1 MNNKIRLSIVIPTW
15 NRKQLLLSI
24 LNSLNKQST
33 NKSIYEIIICDS
45 FSDDGTDKTIFDFK
59 KENSQINLIH
69 TNIKKNVLAAKRNHG
84 ISLSKGEI
92 IVLLDDDC
100 IPEQNFLNTY
110 LELFKSIDNKTVF
123 CGIVDYPNEIVK
135 KNNYVR
141 YRKSRHFGDKTNNK
155 ILDKQLKADKV
166 VAMNMAFKKTDQINN
181 AGYFNED
188 FLGYGFEDYDFGW
201 RLIKAGFIIKPCTA
215 KVMHLELGNNFQGYL
230 KKIYHLGRD
239 GMKNLLK
246 INEEAALNSIY
257 FKIESNKLVK
267 FISKSSFVIKLLS
280 LSEKIVI
287 SFEKMPYIYI
297 PFMYRLALASAYIR
311 GFADRKDAITDVS
324 MIQKGWYN

>member
-110 LELFKSIDNKTVF
+110 LELFKRI
-123 CGIVDYPNEIVK
+123 
-135 KNNYVR
+135 
-141 YRKSRHFGDKTNNK
+141 
-155 ILDKQLKADKV
+155 A
-166 VAMNMAFKKTDQINN
+166 
-181 AGYFNED
+181 
-188 FLGYGFEDYDFGW
+188 
-201 RLIKAGFIIKPCTA
+201 
-215 KVMHLELGNNFQGYL
+215 
-230 KKIYHLGRD
+230 
-239 GMKNLLK
+239 
-246 INEEAALNSIY
+246 
-257 FKIESNKLVK
+257 
-267 FISKSSFVIKLLS
+267 
-280 LSEKIVI
+280 
-287 SFEKMPYIYI
+287 I
-297 PFMYRLALASAYIR
+297 PLA
-311 GFADRKDAITDVS
+311 
-324 MIQKGWYN
+324 